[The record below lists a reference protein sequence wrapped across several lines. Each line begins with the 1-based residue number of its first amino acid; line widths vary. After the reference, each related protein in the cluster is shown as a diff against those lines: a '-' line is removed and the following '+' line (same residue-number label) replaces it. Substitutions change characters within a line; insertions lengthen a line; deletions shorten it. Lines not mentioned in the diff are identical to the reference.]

1 MTTPRKVRWLI
12 AHQPLELFVRT
23 ATAFRKELNK
33 RIPGQIDIEII
44 TVPEYMKEHEG
55 NEIGKILDYNTEE
68 GKFESAVE
76 ALFEALAT
84 DIQISQTQIIT
95 VAMKEPTFMALDLPF
110 MFDSH
115 EHCTRVVEGPIGQ
128 ELLANLDRNSDV
140 KGLAFTYSGGYRVIG
155 SNEKISNLA
164 ELTDKRVIVSST
176 GARSDTLKS
185 VGAEPLV
192 VSPHIWGGWD
202 KIPADGSADAI
213 ETTYLRYV
221 DGKYILKTNHSMF
234 MTTILTNKS
243 FWNSLTAEQQTA
255 FEEAAVETAAI
266 ERDWAIEDAR
276 KYEENCAKKGIEIT
290 DLSESD
296 EKVLKHKARYSYLQ
310 FSQEYGDLIKRI
322 RQS

>member
-1 MTTPRKVRWLI
+1 MRWLI
-12 AHQPLELFVRT
+12 AHQPVELFVRT
-23 ATAFRKELNK
+23 ATAFRNELNK

-68 GKFESAVE
+68 GKFESAVD

-110 MFDSH
+110 MFDDH

-128 ELLANLDRNSDV
+128 ELLANLDRNTDV

-155 SNEKISNLA
+155 SNEKIASLA
-164 ELTDKRVIVSST
+164 ELTGKKVIVSST
-176 GARSDTLKS
+176 GARADTLTS
-185 VGAEPLV
+185 VGAEPVV

-202 KIPADGSADAI
+202 KIPTDGTADAI

-221 DGKYILKTNHSMF
+221 DGKYIYKTNHSMF

-243 FWNSLTAEQQTA
+243 FWNSLTKEQQQA
-255 FEEAAVETAAI
+255 FEEAAVVTAAI
-266 ERDWAIEDAR
+266 EREWAIEDAE

-290 DLSESD
+290 EMSAEDQT
-296 EKVLKHKARYSYLQ
+296 VLTHKARYSYLKY
-310 FSQEYGDLIKRI
+310 SQDYGDLIKRI
-322 RQS
+322 RLS